1 MRYTTLLLLT
11 LPFCAQAQNVGIN
24 TTGAAPATG
33 AMLDVDAT
41 NRGVLIPRVALTA
54 ANNPNPVG
62 AANVVESLLIYNTA
76 TAGTGVNAVTPGYYY
91 WDGTRWV
98 RVANGRAGWELLGN
112 AGTNPDI
119 NFVGTTDNQ
128 ALRFRT
134 NNLERLEITTGT
146 TAANGGYI
154 RAYNN
159 GVIGNA
165 TTGVGATPTY
175 SFVSQ
180 PTTGIQ
186 LYQVSGVHA
195 LTFTTG
201 GVSIRQRIFS
211 GGHVVFNR
219 NANLDPGDLVS
230 AFAGGTLPYAISGY
244 AMNAAGSMGV
254 YGQSGT
260 VANTYGVYGATGTA
274 GAFGVYGYSNNAMAF
289 PVYGYN
295 TQSTGAGV
303 VGNLTAAT
311 YGLYLPGSGG
321 SFIGAAT
328 GVFGHG
334 STITTGYGLRAYGN
348 GITAPGATPPAGGG
362 GILVGNPLGVYGRAQ
377 AANSIGVLGTSN
389 ATAPFT
395 VGVGAGG
402 AFRGGALGALGI
414 TTTEANGTGVV
425 GLGNAIG
432 GAANPTMPVLWATG
446 SGGAFVGLDL
456 GSYSRANTVATG
468 TGVVGTGNNVTLAQT
483 FTNTNGGGGAF
494 TGTLNGV
501 MAVAR
506 GNTSTAVLGLNWDG
520 AYRTNS
526 FGVWGESMGTG
537 SIGVVGLGNT
547 DGVWGESVLVATGSA
562 LSGVGTRYGVW
573 VQATN
578 AANGMGV
585 VAAGNGLAPINA
597 DDGSGG
603 VFRGAATGLWGLG
616 NAADATGTI
625 GLGNGILT
633 AQLFPGGSG
642 VSGTGDWIGVAGYAT
657 RNDAVGEGDD
667 PLRAGGYFQSGTGA
681 TVSYAYVAGYDNVPR
696 KVTGNGTVNTIV
708 DDGQGNKVLL
718 SAPEAPENLFQ
729 DFGTGQLVNGRAHID
744 LDPIFARNIAVSEEH
759 PLRVFI
765 QLRGDCNGVYV
776 TNETAT
782 GFDVVELMGGTS
794 NAKFYWS
801 VTANRANVHHAD
813 GTVWQ
818 FAEERFAP
826 APMARAVE
834 GPALTEAELR
844 PRRTPQAHQAVAA
857 SEGVIID
864 VRDAELMKDPAAIPQ
879 RVELSSGKDV
889 QKLMEER
896 EKDFAA
902 PADEPKP

>member
-24 TTGAAPATG
+24 ATGAAPATG

-112 AGTNPDI
+112 VGTNPAI

-159 GVIGNA
+159 GAIGNA

-175 SFVSQ
+175 SFVGQ
-180 PTTGIQ
+180 PTTGVQI
-186 LYQVSGVHA
+186 YDPGGVHA

-219 NANLDPGDLVS
+219 TVNLDGEDLVS
-230 AFAGGTLPYAISGY
+230 AYGVAAMPYALSGY
-244 AMNAAGSMGV
+244 AANGGAGV
-254 YGQSGT
+254 YGQG
-260 VANTYGVYGATGTA
+260 TGTA
-274 GAFGVYGYSNNAMAF
+274 HGVVGVTAATGVAAFGVFGGNQNN
-289 PVYGYN
+289 
-295 TQSTGAGV
+295 QGAGV
-303 VGNLTAAT
+303 VA
-311 YGLYLPGSGG
+311 YGLVPAAGTGDIWVANGSGV
-321 SFIGAAT
+321 SASGAAV
-328 GVFGHG
+328 GVA
-334 STITTGYGLRAYGN
+334 AYGEGNNSYGIRGAGNNLN
-348 GITAPGATPPAGGG
+348 GGTAPPATGGG
-362 GILVGNPLGVYGRAQ
+362 GYFVGNPLGAYGRAQ
-377 AANSIGVLGTSN
+377 QITNGIGVLGTGN
-389 ATAPFT
+389 NTAAFT
-395 VGVGAGG
+395 LSTGAGG
-402 AFRGGALGALGI
+402 AFRGNTVGAFAY
-414 TTTEANGTGVV
+414 TSVADNGTGIV
-425 GLGNAIG
+425 GVGNAVG
-432 GAANPTMPVLWATG
+432 GTAGAATMPALWGTG

-456 GSYSRANTVATG
+456 GSYNRANTAATG

-483 FTNTNGGGGAF
+483 YTNTAGGGGAF
-494 TGTLNGV
+494 TSTLNGV

-506 GNTSTAVLGLNWDG
+506 ENEGTAVLGLSWRGSYPTN
-520 AYRTNS
+520 AY
-526 FGVWGESMGTG
+526 GVWGESMGTN

-547 DGVWGESVLVATGSA
+547 DGVWGESVLATTGSA

-585 VAAGNGLAPINA
+585 AAAGNNLAPINA
-597 DDGSGG
+597 GGGAGGTFLGS
-603 VFRGAATGLWGLG
+603 ATGLWGVG

-708 DDGQGNKVLL
+708 DDGQGRKVLL

-729 DFGTGQLVNGRAHID
+729 DFGTGQLVNGRAHIA

-902 PADEPKP
+902 PTDESKP